1 CPLLLRFPK
10 QRCPWKILR
19 NHQFLA
25 GSVNVRFA
33 PKAIEV
39 LRCRELTR
47 CANRVH
53 LLATQ
58 PPLKSLPLISPR
70 QYWHPHQRYDRGLRR
85 LHTLNAFT
93 GRLKPLRASS
103 PANSTSTSV
112 STALN
117 TLISTRICPSLA

>member
-1 CPLLLRFPK
+1 MSALSHFADSSRTF
-10 QRCPWKILR
+10 RE
-19 NHQFLA
+19 
-25 GSVNVRFA
+25 VR
-33 PKAIEV
+33 EV
-39 LRCRELTR
+39 PI
-47 CANRVH
+47 AWH

-70 QYWHPHQRYDRGLRR
+70 QYWHPHQRYDCGLRR

-103 PANSTSTSV
+103 PANSTSTSL